1 MAHWDII
8 NLIVALAFAQQLF
21 LFHFHSSDNTGVDCH
36 YHYNSWFLYLWSNTL
51 GDCHTNTLACMLW
64 TQCLDHSFG
73 KVDMNSDPRGLRTD
87 GSRGDTKGC
96 GIAQRYYQT
105 SIVAGCDA
113 PVQQKKD
120 RNLEITSPRN

>member
-64 TQCLDHSFG
+64 TQCLVS
-73 KVDMNSDPRGLRTD
+73 
-87 GSRGDTKGC
+87 
-96 GIAQRYYQT
+96 
-105 SIVAGCDA
+105 
-113 PVQQKKD
+113 KD
-120 RNLEITSPRN
+120 LISTR